1 MIMMFYDAIIDVLF
15 LSLKELLRNQDGSM
29 TFRRISRLRSIME
42 SKGL

>member
-1 MIMMFYDAIIDVLF
+1 MMFYDAIIDVF
-15 LSLKELLRNQDGSM
+15 LSLKELLRNQDESM